1 MTYHPANGMLRNTQE
16 SNGTSMTD
24 AKAFDVASKTP
35 PHSGGMRIPNLFQTA
50 TDERKRKTEG
60 EVQIAIA
67 KRLSF
72 PFPNLSA
79 KTVQTTRMGSDTT
92 PIDSQIQNSA
102 FLFLIL
108 LFMRKLLSVSVANST
123 KSC

>member
-1 MTYHPANGMLRNTQE
+1 M
-16 SNGTSMTD
+16 D
-24 AKAFDVASKTP
+24 AKALDAASKTP

-60 EVQIAIA
+60 EVQIAMA

-79 KTVQTTRMGSDTT
+79 KMAQTTRMESDAA

-108 LFMRKLLSVSVANST
+108 FFIRKLLSVSVTDST